1 MAPGAWPR
9 EGTFPRRLGEDLV
22 AEADMVSG
30 SPKIGGTSKRSAF
43 SSARYLAKQL
53 YDG

>member
-22 AEADMVSG
+22 AEADMVS
-30 SPKIGGTSKRSAF
+30 PKIGGTSKRSAF